1 MINPTNNTELVAFAL
16 AEMLHLNKVASQAEK
31 DCLNPTSLNKY
42 NKCIYNQMTGNF
54 DGERA
59 KELKQD
65 FVLKNS
71 FIGTSAIENYL
82 YVLDNSNDKSNDKF
96 EYINQIP
103 LVAEQ
108 IVNLIRGIEG
118 TSTELLIPSYD
129 SFS

>member
-16 AEMLHLNKVASQAEK
+16 AEIKHLNKVATQAEK
-31 DCLNPTSLNKY
+31 DRLNATALNKY
-42 NKCIYNQMTGNF
+42 EKCIYNQMTGNF
-54 DGERA
+54 GGKRA

-82 YVLDNSNDKSNDKF
+82 YVLDNSDDKF

-108 IVNLIRGIEG
+108 IVNLIRGVEG

>member
-65 FVLKNS
+65 FVLINNI
-71 FIGTSAIENYL
+71 FGTSAIETYL
-82 YVLDNSNDKSNDKF
+82 FALDNTQPEF
-96 EYINQIP
+96 EHINQIP